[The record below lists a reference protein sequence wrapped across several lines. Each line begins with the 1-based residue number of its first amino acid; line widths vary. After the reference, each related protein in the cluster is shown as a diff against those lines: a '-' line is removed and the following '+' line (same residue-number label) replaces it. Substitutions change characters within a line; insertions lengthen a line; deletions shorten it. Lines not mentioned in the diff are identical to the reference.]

1 MIKFGLLLLGCTGLL
16 SAGTID
22 VDSIQPAT
30 GAGYQQ
36 DQYGSYIGPYQ
47 LNTSIGDLLVM
58 CMNLQYG
65 VNPPYTANLTP
76 VSNIPESPL
85 TTYASDRTTYEEETY
100 LFTLIMNAPDVTT
113 QGEIQ
118 DAAWAVTDI
127 AFYNTLVSTDNA
139 RSQASLDI
147 YSNVVN
153 MASNG
158 SLATALN
165 YSLYDVISNTAGVGS
180 DTQEFIYLDP
190 TSTPEPA
197 SVGVTGVV
205 LLGFALLLKRISR
218 RNRQSKATCL
228 GE

>member
-1 MIKFGLLLLGCTGLL
+1 
-16 SAGTID
+16 
-22 VDSIQPAT
+22 
-30 GAGYQQ
+30 
-36 DQYGSYIGPYQ
+36 
-47 LNTSIGDLLVM
+47 
-58 CMNLQYG
+58 
-65 VNPPYTANLTP
+65 
-76 VSNIPESPL
+76 
-85 TTYASDRTTYEEETY
+85 
-100 LFTLIMNAPDVTT
+100 
-113 QGEIQ
+113 
-118 DAAWAVTDI
+118 
-127 AFYNTLVSTDNA
+127 
-139 RSQASLDI
+139 
-147 YSNVVN
+147 

-228 GE
+228 EE